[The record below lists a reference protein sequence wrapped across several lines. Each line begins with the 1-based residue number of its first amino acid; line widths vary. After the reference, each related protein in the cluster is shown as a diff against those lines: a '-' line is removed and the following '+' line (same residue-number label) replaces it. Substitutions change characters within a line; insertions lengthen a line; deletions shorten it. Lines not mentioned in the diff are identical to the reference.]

1 MCCQDFFN
9 INDAPMTHHILKA
22 TKDTVHLSGFSHL
35 LAPALTVDSGDTI
48 EVETYSGY
56 YVYDKAPPEFLT
68 PEFLDICH
76 NLAAERKIAGGPHL
90 LTGPIYVHDAEP
102 GDVLEVELTAIAPS
116 LPVGFNAIRPGWGAL
131 PEIFPQP
138 ALRFIPLDLENKIA
152 EFPTNS
158 GIKIPLKPFF
168 GILGVAT
175 PEKSRISIPPGY
187 YGGNIDNR
195 ELQAGSR
202 IFLPIFVPGALF
214 SIGDGH
220 AAQGDGEVN
229 VTAIETSMNGK
240 IKLTLRKDLHFTT
253 PIAETLTD
261 IITMG
266 FGETLDAALELAL
279 KNMID
284 FLERFTNLSPEE
296 AYVLCSL
303 AVNFR
308 ITQVVNS
315 PQKGI
320 HGMLPKAI
328 FSHKINW

>member
-1 MCCQDFFN
+1 
-9 INDAPMTHHILKA
+9 MTHHILKA
-22 TKDTVHLSGFSHL
+22 TRETVHLGGFSHL
-35 LAPALTVDSGDTI
+35 LKPALTIDSGDTI
-48 EVETYSGY
+48 DVETYTGY
-56 YVYDKAPPEFLT
+56 YVYDKAPAEFLS
-68 PEFLDICH
+68 PEFLDICE
-76 NLAAERKIAGGPHL
+76 NLPPERKVAGGPHL
-90 LTGPIYVHDAEP
+90 LTGPIYVRDAAP
-102 GDVLEVELTAIAPS
+102 GDVLQVELQAIAPS
-116 LPVGFNAIRPGWGAL
+116 LPMGFNAIRSGWGAL
-131 PEIFPQP
+131 PQQFTEP
-138 ALRFIPLDLENKIA
+138 ALRFIPLDLINHIA
-152 EFPTNS
+152 EFPADS
-158 GIKIPLKPFF
+158 GIKIPLTPFF

-175 PEKSRISIPPGY
+175 PEDSRISIPPGC

-202 IFLPIFVPGALF
+202 LFLPVFVPGALF

-220 AAQGDGEVN
+220 SAQGDGEVN

-240 IKLTLRKDLHFTT
+240 IKLELRKDLKLTT
-253 PIAETLTD
+253 PIAETPTD

-266 FGETLDAALELAL
+266 FGQTLDTALEMAV

-284 FLERFTNLSPEE
+284 FLERFTNLSAED

-315 PQKGI
+315 PQKGV

-328 FSHKINW
+328 LSHQISL

>member
-1 MCCQDFFN
+1 
-9 INDAPMTHHILKA
+9 MTHHILQA
-22 TKDTVHLSGFSHL
+22 TKETVHLGGFSHL
-35 LAPALTVDSGDTI
+35 LKPALTIDSGDSI
-48 EVETYSGY
+48 DVETYTGY
-56 YVYDKAPPEFLT
+56 YVYDKAPSEFLT
-68 PEFLDICH
+68 PEFVDICQ
-76 NLAAERKIAGGPHL
+76 NLPAERKIAGGPHL
-90 LTGPIYVHDAEP
+90 LTGPIYVRDAEP
-102 GDVLEVELTAIAPS
+102 GDVLEVKLEAIAPR
-116 LPVGFNAIRPGWGAL
+116 LPVGFNAIRTGWGAL
-131 PEIFPQP
+131 PNQFTQP
-138 ALRFIPLDLENKIA
+138 ALRFIRLDLINQIA
-152 EFPTNS
+152 EFPADS

-175 PEKSRISIPPGY
+175 PQSDRSSIPPGC

-202 IFLPIFVPGALF
+202 IFLPIYVPGALF

-220 AAQGDGEVN
+220 SAQGDGEVN

-240 IKLTLRKDLHFTT
+240 ITLKLRKDLSLTT
-253 PIAETLTD
+253 PMAETPTD

-266 FGETLDAALELAL
+266 FADTLDAALEQAL

-284 FLERFTNLSPEE
+284 FLERFANLSPED

-315 PQKGI
+315 PQKGV
-320 HGMLPKAI
+320 HGMLPKSI
-328 FSHKINW
+328 LSHKIRW